1 MGNGLLH
8 YSNTSGRIGA
18 VLARSEDS
26 HGCGE
31 KVDVGANTV
40 TGGCPKS
47 SSDLLYL
54 EIRRG
59 TQVAQGRGL
68 QNLHSWVRIPPAP
81 PSPFMRLSVNL
92 SSCFCGKGRGLG
104 DLSSLSNWPFWP
116 DFQALEGSANN
127 LLTGLWT
134 RAGNCSWS
142 RFLWHWPRFRRG

>member
-81 PSPFMRLSVNL
+81 PSPLFMR
-92 SSCFCGKGRGLG
+92 F
-104 DLSSLSNWPFWP
+104 
-116 DFQALEGSANN
+116 SAN
-127 LLTGLWT
+127 LQV
-134 RAGNCSWS
+134 
-142 RFLWHWPRFRRG
+142 RFGVKRGGSGHS